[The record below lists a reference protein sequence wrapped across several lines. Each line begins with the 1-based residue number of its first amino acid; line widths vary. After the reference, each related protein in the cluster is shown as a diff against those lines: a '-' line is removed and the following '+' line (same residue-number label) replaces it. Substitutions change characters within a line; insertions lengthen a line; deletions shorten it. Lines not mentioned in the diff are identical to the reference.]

1 MNKYQIYVSQEDLFN
16 YIQENNVPNKRIF
29 REQDFLY
36 VYPDPGYSF
45 LDSREFI
52 NGYVSFNLPEELK
65 GLKKV
70 TPEEFL
76 IAIGYLP
83 EKPKVSSSKVFP
95 IKAEDIHYI
104 CEADSSDHLCV
115 DVVKGEDS
123 AYVKMGRGFYTYESV
138 KLSPESL
145 IELGSDLV
153 RLGVALRD
161 GTYEE

>member
-104 CEADSSDHLCV
+104 CESYQQDFLSVRKSV
-115 DVVKGEDS
+115 DNALVSIKEG
-123 AYVKMGRGFYTYESV
+123 GRESTI
-138 KLSPESL
+138 KLSPEGL

-153 RLGVALRD
+153 RLGVSLRD